1 MTLIIQKPTGAK
13 LNLAKTFTW
22 NETVWNPSMI
32 STALWLDAAD
42 ASTVT
47 TVSGN
52 VSQWNDKSGNSR
64 NVSQAT
70 LEQRPTYTAGLLN
83 GLPGIDWGSTNNTKG
98 LSIASGLVAAQI
110 FAVADY
116 DGTDP
121 FQQFSALFTA
131 DPSVLYRP
139 VFTSSSGS
147 NWLSNVQN
155 HLNGSSTS
163 SATALPTIS
172 SPFIVRNAAGNTSST
187 TRTVVYIGADTLFE
201 PSRSWRGKIYEV
213 IVIPSFLSLLETQK
227 VEGYLAHKWGLTANL
242 PGDHP
247 YKTVGPTP

>member
-1 MTLIIQKPTGAK
+1 MPIYVPGKVV
-13 LNLAKTFTW
+13 LAKTFSW

-47 TVSGN
+47 TVSGA
-52 VSQWNDKSGNSR
+52 VSQWNDKSGNGR

-70 LEQRPTYTAGLLN
+70 VEQRPAYSPGLLN
-83 GLPGIDWGSTNNTKG
+83 GLSGLNWGSTNNAKG
-98 LSIASGLVAAQI
+98 LSTASSLVAAQV
-110 FAVADY
+110 FAVAHY

-121 FQQFSALFTA
+121 FQQFSALFVG
-131 DPSVLYRP
+131 DPSAYRP
-139 VFTSSSGS
+139 VFANNSDS
-147 NWLSNVQN
+147 NWLSNVEN
-155 HLNGSSTS
+155 HLNGSATS

-172 SPFIVRNAAGNTSST
+172 SPFVVRNASSNTST
-187 TRTVVYIGADTLFE
+187 ATRTVTYIGADTVFTA
-201 PSRSWRGKIYEV
+201 SRSWRGKIYEI
-213 IVIPSFLSLLETQK
+213 IVLSSFLSPPDTQK
-227 VEGYLAHKWGLTANL
+227 TEGYLAHKWGLTANL